1 MLGWDLIDALGVVL
15 GSRGLNLDGV
25 FAGAFGFGFGCR
37 FDNCDAGGVE
47 VECLGVLVLVELVLL
62 SRTSMDSRVGFHF
75 RVERR
80 VRRVLVVELDGV
92 HWLLC

>member
-1 MLGWDLIDALGVVL
+1 MFGWDLIDALGVVL
-15 GSRGLNLDGV
+15 GSRGLSLDGE
-25 FAGAFGFGFGCR
+25 FAGAFGFEFGVGDGTGEER
-37 FDNCDAGGVE
+37 GVG
-47 VECLGVLVLVELVLL
+47 VECLEVLVLVGLVLL